1 MVRAHPH
8 AVSTLGVFTL
18 IHTQAHKLTA
28 TALAIAALIAG
39 SSLTPA
45 LANEIAPKAQA
56 QTQQLPD
63 FVSLVEQYG
72 KGVVN
77 ISTVRQARLVE
88 QFSPF
93 DGLDERHA
101 EIFRRFGF
109 PFPFG
114 GQRQEPERRGT
125 GSGFIISADGLILTN
140 HHVVEGADE
149 ITVRLTDNREFK
161 GKVLGSDAKT
171 DIAVVKIEASD
182 LPVLKMGNSDELK
195 VGEWVAA
202 IGSPFGLDNTVTSG
216 IVSAK
221 SRKLPSDQYVPFIQ
235 TDVAVNPGNSGG
247 PLFNMKGE
255 VVGINSQIFSTSGGF
270 MGLSFAIPSNLAM
283 QIKDQLVKD
292 GKVTRGRIGV
302 VIQSVTQ
309 DLAESFGLKQPKGAI
324 VSQVEKDGP
333 AAKAGIREGDVITG
347 VNGRDIA
354 DSVDMPVVIGSMAP
368 GSVAKLSVLRDG
380 KPITID
386 VKVAEANDSGTS
398 TTRKAGTEAAKL
410 GVTVRGLNDQ
420 EKEKAQ
426 TDGLL
431 VVKSSGLARKSGI
444 REGDIIVNVNGKAI
458 EQVNDLSKAIE
469 QHKILRIL
477 VQHPDGSRQF
487 IPVKLR

>member
-1 MVRAHPH
+1 MFTKTLKPA
-8 AVSTLGVFTL
+8 AV
-18 IHTQAHKLTA
+18 IAA
-28 TALAIAALIAG
+28 AAIAFSGALLSA
-39 SSLTPA
+39 TPA
-45 LANEIAPKAQA
+45 VASGLAPQA
-56 QTQQLPD
+56 TVATTQLPD
-63 FVSLVEQYG
+63 FVQLVEKYG

-77 ISTVRQARLVE
+77 ISTVREARVVE
-88 QFSPF
+88 GADPF
-93 DGLDERHA
+93 GFDERHA

-114 GQRQEPERRGT
+114 GGPRQEPERRGT

-140 HHVVEGADE
+140 HHVVDGADE
-149 ITVRLTDNREFK
+149 IKVRLTDNREFT

-171 DIAVVKIEASD
+171 DIAVVKIDAKD
-182 LPVLKMGNSDELK
+182 LPYLTMGNSDELK

-283 QIKDQLVKD
+283 QIKDQLVKN

-309 DLAESFGLKQPKGAI
+309 DLAESFGMKAPKGAI

-333 AAKAGIREGDVITG
+333 AAKAGLQEGDIITA
-347 VNGRDIA
+347 VNGKAID
-354 DSVDMPVVIGSMAP
+354 DSVDMPVIIGSMAP
-368 GSVAKLSVLRDG
+368 GSIAKLSIIRNNKDMTL
-380 KPITID
+380 D
-386 VKVAEANDSGTS
+386 VKVEEAPNESASSNASKT
-398 TTRKAGTEAAKL
+398 AAANKL
-410 GVTVRGLNDQ
+410 GVTVRPLND
-420 EKEKAQ
+420 EEKAKAE
-426 TDGLL
+426 TEGLL
-431 VVKSSGLARKSGI
+431 VTESTGAARKAGI
-444 REGDIIVNVNGKAI
+444 REGDIIVNVNGVKI
-458 EQVNDLSKAIE
+458 KKTDDLARVLEKN
-469 QHKILRIL
+469 KNLRVL
-477 VQHPDGSRQF
+477 VQRRDGRIF
-487 IPVKLR
+487 IPVRVK